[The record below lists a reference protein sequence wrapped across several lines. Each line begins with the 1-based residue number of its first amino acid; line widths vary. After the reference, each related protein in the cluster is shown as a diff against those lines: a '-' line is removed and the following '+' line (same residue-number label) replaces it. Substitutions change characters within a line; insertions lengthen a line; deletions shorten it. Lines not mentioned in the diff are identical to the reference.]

1 MSGTV
6 GNFMQH
12 LIESSRNSYEAATG
26 KLKPMSR
33 GWQWEKNDSEKKKN
47 KLVTAEAM

>member
-12 LIESSRNSYEAATG
+12 LIESSQNSYEAATG

-33 GWQWEKNDSEKKKN
+33 GWQWETMIQKRKEK
-47 KLVTAEAM
+47 E